1 MTRGKLVSSPV
12 ITTFKT
18 LIDPPEFI
26 ELMSVER
33 YTARVSW
40 TDPVALDD
48 VIQFRLE
55 YQKQMNPINDEIK
68 TITLPAEMRSYDFTD
83 LTEGTPYRLWL
94 TSVGVDSE
102 SVPKSV
108 DFHTRIYNFR
118 RPESCVHVSFIL
130 QSNLQLCLQNL

>member
-1 MTRGKLVSSPV
+1 
-12 ITTFKT
+12 
-18 LIDPPEFI
+18 
-26 ELMSVER
+26 MSVER

-130 QSNLQLCLQNL
+130 QSNLQLYLYKLYDISYII